1 LTHHYH
7 PKSVVYIKVY
17 CMCCVFHGF

>member
-17 CMCCVFHGF
+17 CMCCAFHGF